1 MIRTAE
7 KLIDAHLRE
16 VRDDYQ
22 RVSHDLVW
30 VVGDP
35 GWPTELQRRGFSSR
49 TIHDLV
55 ALGSDALNAGSGSV
69 APVVDRI
76 AAVLRRNRDLGDAG

>member
-1 MIRTAE
+1 MTRTAE

-16 VRDDYQ
+16 VRDNYQ
-22 RVSHDLVW
+22 RVAYDLLW
-30 VVGDP
+30 VVDEP
-35 GWPTELQRRGFSSR
+35 GWPTELQRRKYSSR

-55 ALGSDALNAGSGSV
+55 ALGPDALDAGFGSIT
-69 APVVDRI
+69 PVVDRI